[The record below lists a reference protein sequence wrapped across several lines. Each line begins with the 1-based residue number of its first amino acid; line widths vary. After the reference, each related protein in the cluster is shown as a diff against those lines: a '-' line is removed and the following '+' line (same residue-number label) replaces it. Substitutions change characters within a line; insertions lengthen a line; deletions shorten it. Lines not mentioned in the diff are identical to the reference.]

1 MNFNPEKYKDFY
13 FETAKKL
20 LLTPSPSGYYKE
32 VMQVV
37 KDYAEALGADFSMTR
52 KGCAILSVKGKD
64 HSRTLGLSAHCDTL
78 GAMIRGISS
87 NGEITF
93 SKVGGPQLPTLD
105 GEYCTVLTREG
116 KRHSGT
122 ILSLAPAAHVHPDA
136 ATMPR
141 DVEHLEVRLDEE
153 VKSAE
158 DVKALGI
165 DNGDFVF
172 IDPKFTVTETGFLK
186 SRFIDDKASA
196 VLLLLLLRWCSEK
209 KAAFRHPTR
218 IYFVVFEEVG
228 HGASALGRDVDEFV
242 TVDMGCVGLDLAG
255 NEYAVSIC
263 AKDSGGP
270 YDYEL
275 TNRLIALAKKH
286 GLPYTVDIFP
296 FYGSD
301 VGAAWH
307 AGVDC
312 KGALIGSGVCASHG
326 MERTHIKGLEATLKL
341 MYLYLC
347 GEE

>member
-1 MNFNPEKYKDFY
+1 MIEFDRRQ
-13 FETAKKL
+13 FEEYARAVFT
-20 LLTPSPSGYYKE
+20 TDSPSGCTADAIALIKSYVEELGYTARIHNKGTLE
-32 VMQVV
+32 VDVPGLDNSKTV
-37 KDYAEALGADFSMTR
+37 ATSAHID
-52 KGCAILSVKGKD
+52 
-64 HSRTLGLSAHCDTL
+64 TLGLMVRSVKSGGTL
-78 GAMIRGISS
+78 AL
-87 NGEITF
+87 T
-93 SKVGGPQLPTLD
+93 KVGGPICPTLD

-158 DVKALGI
+158 DVKA
-165 DNGDFVF
+165 
-172 IDPKFTVTETGFLK
+172 GFLK

-275 TNRLIALAKKH
+275 TNRLVALAKKH

>member
-1 MNFNPEKYKDFY
+1 MIEFDRRR
-13 FETAKKL
+13 FEDCARAVFT
-20 LLTPSPSGYYKE
+20 TDSPSGCTAD
-32 VMQVV
+32 VIALI
-37 KDYAEALGADFSMTR
+37 KDYVESLGYSAKVHNKGTLEVDVPGADNSKTV
-52 KGCAILSVKGKD
+52 ATSAHVD
-64 HSRTLGLSAHCDTL
+64 TLGLMVRSVKTGGTL
-78 GAMIRGISS
+78 AL
-87 NGEITF
+87 T
-93 SKVGGPQLPTLD
+93 KVGGPLTPTLD

-116 KRHSGT
+116 KRYSGT
-122 ILSLAPAAHVHPDA
+122 ILSLAPAVHVFPDA

-153 VKSAE
+153 VTTDE
-158 DVKALGI
+158 EVRALGI

-172 IDPKFTVTETGFLK
+172 IDPKFTVTESGFLK

-196 VLLLLLLRWCSEK
+196 VLLMMLLRWCSEHK
-209 KAAFRHPTR
+209 VKFLHPTK
-218 IYFVVFEEVG
+218 IYFSVFEEVG
-228 HGASALGRDVDEFV
+228 HGASALAKDIDEFV
-242 TVDMGCVGLDLAG
+242 TVDMGCVGTDLAG

-286 GLPYTVDIFP
+286 ELSYTVDIFP

-301 VGAAWH
+301 VGAAWR

>member
-1 MNFNPEKYKDFY
+1 MIEFDRRQ
-13 FETAKKL
+13 FEEYARAVFT
-20 LLTPSPSGYYKE
+20 TDSPSGCTADAIALIKSYVEELGYTTHVHNKGTLE
-32 VMQVV
+32 VDVP
-37 KDYAEALGADFSMTR
+37 
-52 KGCAILSVKGKD
+52 
-64 HSRTLGLSAHCDTL
+64 GLDESKTVATSAHVDTL
-78 GAMIRGISS
+78 GMMVRSVKSGGTLAL
-87 NGEITF
+87 T
-93 SKVGGPQLPTLD
+93 KVGGPICPTLD

-116 KRHSGT
+116 RRYSGT
-122 ILSLAPAAHVHPDA
+122 ILSLAPAVHVHPDA
-136 ATMPR
+136 ATMTR
-141 DVEHLEVRLDEE
+141 DADHLEVRLDEE

-172 IDPKFTVTETGFLK
+172 IDPKFTMTGSGFLK

-218 IYFVVFEEVG
+218 IYFVVYEEVG
-228 HGASALGRDVDEFV
+228 HGASALARDIDEFV

-255 NEYAVSIC
+255 SEYAVSIC

-286 GLPYTVDIFP
+286 ELPYTVDIFP

-307 AGVDC
+307 AGLDC

>member
-1 MNFNPEKYKDFY
+1 MQNFKPEGQ
-13 FETAKKL
+13 TI
-20 LLTPSPSGYYKE
+20 LTPSNQAALSSPNSLH
-32 VMQVV
+32 
-37 KDYAEALGADFSMTR
+37 EACIVG
-52 KGCAILSVKGKD
+52 
-64 HSRTLGLSAHCDTL
+64 DTL
-78 GAMIRGISS
+78 EARALLCDKEHNLRVDLGCMYGIIPH
-87 NGEITF
+87 N
-93 SKVGGPQLPTLD
+93 
-105 GEYCTVLTREG
+105 EG
-116 KRHSGT
+116 
-122 ILSLAPAAHVHPDA
+122 
-136 ATMPR
+136 
-141 DVEHLEVRLDEE
+141 
-153 VKSAE
+153 
-158 DVKALGI
+158 ALGI

>member
-1 MNFNPEKYKDFY
+1 MIEFDRRQ
-13 FETAKKL
+13 FEEYARAVFT
-20 LLTPSPSGYYKE
+20 TDSPSGCTADAIALIKSYVEELGYTARIHNKGTLE
-32 VMQVV
+32 VDVPGLDNSKTV
-37 KDYAEALGADFSMTR
+37 ATSAHID
-52 KGCAILSVKGKD
+52 
-64 HSRTLGLSAHCDTL
+64 TLGLMVRSVKSGGTL
-78 GAMIRGISS
+78 AL
-87 NGEITF
+87 T
-93 SKVGGPQLPTLD
+93 KVGGPLCPTLD

-341 MYLYLC
+341 RYLYLC